1 MKKRYIVITGTT
13 SGIGKE
19 LLKLYSAN
27 KNNIIFAGFRNNKRC
42 EIHGKNIKY
51 FYINLN
57 DRKSIVSAAYFI
69 KSRTNRIDK
78 LINVAGSVTAGPIEL
93 IDTQLLREQFDA
105 NAFGHLEFTQNL
117 MDILEDSK
125 IINISSMASFGHF
138 PFISPYCASKR
149 AMDILFNALAIENH
163 NNIKVISI
171 KPGVIST
178 PIWLKSIESNEALL
192 KNAKGYSKEMKYL
205 KSNALKNADKGLDV
219 EKVAKFVMKVAA
231 KDNPKSSYTIGYDAK
246 FAELLSYLPQDLVN
260 YLVKLVFKIRM
271 LKR

>member
-13 SGIGKE
+13 SGVGKE

-93 IDTQLLREQFDA
+93 IDTQLLREQFDT
-105 NAFGHLEFTQNL
+105 NVFGHLEFTQNL
-117 MDILEDSK
+117 MDILEDSR

-138 PFISPYCASKR
+138 PFISPYCSSKR
-149 AMDILFNALAIENH
+149 AMDILFNALALENH
-163 NNIKVISI
+163 YNIKVISI

-192 KNAKGYSKEMKYL
+192 KNPEDYAKEMKFL
-205 KSNALKNADKGLDV
+205 KSNALKNVDNGLNV
-219 EKVAKFVMKVAA
+219 EKVAKAIMKIAA
-231 KDNPKSSYTIGYDAK
+231 KKHPKSSYTIGLDAK
-246 FAELLSYLPQDLVN
+246 LSELLSHLPQDLVN
-260 YLVKLVFKIRM
+260 YLVKFAFKIRM
-271 LKR
+271 GKP